1 MMRTGPDEAYEEFT
15 REFIHS
21 HRDAPPLWP
30 VDRILVAT
38 DFSLCSLNAL
48 GHAEDLAR
56 KLDAE
61 LIVLHVEPV
70 PTAGSDLGDVAHAA
84 VERELARTAAGL
96 RDYHP
101 GVRTIVRAGA
111 PDEEIVDAAATERAS
126 LVVMGTHGRTGLAR
140 ALLGSVAE
148 SVVRRAPCPV
158 LTIGPQN
165 RG

>member
-1 MMRTGPDEAYEEFT
+1 MKTGPDEAYEDFA
-15 REFIHS
+15 REFIRT

-56 KLDAE
+56 KVDAE
-61 LIVLHVEPV
+61 LILLHVEPV
-70 PTAGSDLGDVAHAA
+70 PIAGSELGDVAHAGA
-84 VERELARTAAGL
+84 ERELARTADGL
-96 RDYHP
+96 RRYHP
-101 GVRTIVRAGA
+101 GVRTILRAGA

-126 LVVMGTHGRTGLAR
+126 LLVMGTHGRTGLAR

-148 SVVRRAPCPV
+148 AVVRRAPCPV
-158 LTIGPQN
+158 LTVGP
-165 RG
+165 RKRP